1 MIKRVV
7 IKRRVVR
14 KNVKASDDKVEKF
27 IKPLKIKE
35 EKFLNPNSIYTKMFM
50 IGILILGFVIG
61 NFFVIKPTINSA
73 MLIEPDLQQKK
84 SFLDT
89 SETSKIGLLKKTK
102 EFIPELFRNKNK
114 RFLCSN
120 LLTTKATR
128 YVDI

>member
-14 KNVKASDDKVEKF
+14 KKVKASDDKVEKF

-50 IGILILGFVIG
+50 IGILVLGFIIG
-61 NFFVIKPTINSA
+61 NFVVIKPTINSA

-89 SETSKIGLLKKTK
+89 SETSKIGLLKK
-102 EFIPELFRNKNK
+102 NK
-114 RFLCSN
+114 RSWPPTSAN
-120 LLTTKATR
+120 
-128 YVDI
+128 